1 MTKTLTAHAWIRE
14 IKECDDSRHR
24 IGCMVATRISPTK
37 AKVSFSLCAPGDV
50 FHPANGK
57 ALAET
62 RQMTK
67 TVIVSRRGIDKVEF
81 EKALGLE
88 SIVDKHSDAGRMFDF
103 TSTDR
108 CLASIVKEVCD
119 AKDTSKVDEK
129 RLAKRTAKG
138 RKLAGWKGQTRLSNG
153 RFGPKA

>member
-24 IGCMVATRISPTK
+24 IGCMVATRISPNK

-119 AKDTSKVDEK
+119 AKVAPK
-129 RLAKRTAKG
+129 AKRAAKG
-138 RKLAGWKGQTRLSNG
+138 RKAPNLTKPWMNQTRLSNG